1 MGWGD
6 DLIWLGE
13 AKHQY
18 LKDGKPR
25 RPTREWVPQPIKE
38 AYLYS
43 PYVNMKAGVP
53 LEERHNQMRPY
64 KGTVDYVLKPA
75 ELTLKEDEIK
85 LGDEELAKGP
95 YWIVCPDNK
104 PDQMFGNNR
113 VWGYDNWQRLLE
125 LINKKYPK
133 QRVLRLKP
141 PYTDKNLDYVETIQ
155 SSGFR
160 YMISK
165 GRCASL
171 IITTD
176 GCWHHI
182 AAAWNIPAVVLWGGA
197 ASPYPSQKHKYSA
210 LGYKEQCD
218 IVDTEDPETPCYNIK
233 PNCPHCKKV
242 WERITPE
249 LVLSRLETYINE
261 KNITTSS

>member
-18 LKDGKPR
+18 LKDGKKR

-38 AYLYS
+38 AYLHS
-43 PYVNMKAGVP
+43 PYVDMVGGLAM
-53 LEERHNQMRPY
+53 EERHNQLRPY
-64 KGTVDYVLKPA
+64 RWTTDYVLKPA
-75 ELTLKEDEIK
+75 ELTLTAEETQ
-85 LGDEELAKGP
+85 LGDEQLSKGN

-104 PDQMFGNNR
+104 PNQMFGNNR

-125 LINKKYPK
+125 LLSQKFPS
-133 QRVLRLKP
+133 QRILRLKP
-141 PYTDKNLDYVETIQ
+141 PYTKHHLDNVESID
-155 SSGFR
+155 SPGFR
-160 YMISK
+160 YMISV

-182 AAAWNIPAVVLWGGA
+182 AAAWNKPAVVLWGGT
-197 ASPYPSQKHKYSA
+197 ASPYPSEKHKYSG
-210 LGYKEQCD
+210 LGYEGQCN
-218 IVDTEDPETPCYNIK
+218 IIYKHELTPCYNTK
-233 PNCPHCKKV
+233 ANCNHCKDA
-242 WERITPE
+242 WAAITPE
-249 LVLSRLETYINE
+249 FVCSTIEEYTKSE
-261 KNITTSS
+261 KGFDASP